1 MSDIFNNQVNEP
13 VTIVI
18 FGASGDL
25 TQRKLIPA
33 LFSAY
38 QKKLLPEE
46 FSIIGFARR
55 EYNNQK
61 FRSIMKDSILE
72 SNNKDLESIIDS
84 FLSHV
89 FYSRGDV
96 SCNDSFKSLDELI
109 KRERFPENRLYYLS
123 IMPSLFETA
132 VKSLNERGLISKPN
146 KSPWTRVVVEKPF
159 GRDLSSAL
167 ELNNNLLKYLDES
180 QIFRIDHFLGKE
192 TVQNILSFRF
202 ANAIFEPVFNRTYI
216 DHIQITASE
225 EIGMEKGRGGYYD
238 EYGALRDMVT
248 NHLLQL
254 MCLVTMD
261 APPDLS
267 ANSIRNEKVK
277 ILRSTRIDDTID
289 MPIFRGQ
296 YQSLSKN
303 SNEFI
308 KAYNEEDKIEQNST
322 TETFVALRLIIDNW
336 RWAGVPILLRT
347 GKRMKKKTTEIAIQ
361 FKVPP
366 LELFQQ
372 IECEDEVCDITNIK
386 PNMLIF
392 QIQPN
397 EGIFLEMGIKRP
409 GMRLLVENAKM
420 DFSYSGTWSGKLAE
434 AYERLLLDILNGD
447 STLFTRTD
455 EVEAEWKLVQP
466 IIEKYDH
473 IKPDGYLPK
482 SWGLKQA
489 DALFDGTN
497 GQWRN
502 C

>member
-1 MSDIFNNQVNEP
+1 
-13 VTIVI
+13 
-18 FGASGDL
+18 
-25 TQRKLIPA
+25 
-33 LFSAY
+33 
-38 QKKLLPEE
+38 
-46 FSIIGFARR
+46 
-55 EYNNQK
+55 
-61 FRSIMKDSILE
+61 
-72 SNNKDLESIIDS
+72 
-84 FLSHV
+84 
-89 FYSRGDV
+89 
-96 SCNDSFKSLDELI
+96 
-109 KRERFPENRLYYLS
+109 
-123 IMPSLFETA
+123 
-132 VKSLNERGLISKPN
+132 
-146 KSPWTRVVVEKPF
+146 
-159 GRDLSSAL
+159 
-167 ELNNNLLKYLDES
+167 
-180 QIFRIDHFLGKE
+180 
-192 TVQNILSFRF
+192 
-202 ANAIFEPVFNRTYI
+202 
-216 DHIQITASE
+216 
-225 EIGMEKGRGGYYD
+225 
-238 EYGALRDMVT
+238 
-248 NHLLQL
+248 
-254 MCLVTMD
+254 
-261 APPDLS
+261 
-267 ANSIRNEKVK
+267 
-277 ILRSTRIDDTID
+277 
-289 MPIFRGQ
+289 
-296 YQSLSKN
+296 
-303 SNEFI
+303 
-308 KAYNEEDKIEQNST
+308 
-322 TETFVALRLIIDNW
+322 
-336 RWAGVPILLRT
+336 
-347 GKRMKKKTTEIAIQ
+347 MKKKTTEIAIQ

>member
-109 KRERFPENRLYYLS
+109 KRERFPENRLYYIS

-167 ELNNNLLKYLDES
+167 ELNNNLL
-180 QIFRIDHFLGKE
+180 
-192 TVQNILSFRF
+192 
-202 ANAIFEPVFNRTYI
+202 
-216 DHIQITASE
+216 
-225 EIGMEKGRGGYYD
+225 
-238 EYGALRDMVT
+238 
-248 NHLLQL
+248 
-254 MCLVTMD
+254 
-261 APPDLS
+261 
-267 ANSIRNEKVK
+267 
-277 ILRSTRIDDTID
+277 
-289 MPIFRGQ
+289 
-296 YQSLSKN
+296 
-303 SNEFI
+303 
-308 KAYNEEDKIEQNST
+308 
-322 TETFVALRLIIDNW
+322 
-336 RWAGVPILLRT
+336 
-347 GKRMKKKTTEIAIQ
+347 
-361 FKVPP
+361 
-366 LELFQQ
+366 
-372 IECEDEVCDITNIK
+372 
-386 PNMLIF
+386 
-392 QIQPN
+392 
-397 EGIFLEMGIKRP
+397 
-409 GMRLLVENAKM
+409 
-420 DFSYSGTWSGKLAE
+420 
-434 AYERLLLDILNGD
+434 
-447 STLFTRTD
+447 
-455 EVEAEWKLVQP
+455 
-466 IIEKYDH
+466 
-473 IKPDGYLPK
+473 
-482 SWGLKQA
+482 
-489 DALFDGTN
+489 
-497 GQWRN
+497 
-502 C
+502 

>member
-46 FSIIGFARR
+46 FSIIGFSRR
-55 EYNNQK
+55 EYNDEK
-61 FRSIMKDSILE
+61 FRNIMKDSILE
-72 SNNKDLESIIDS
+72 SYEEDIKNILDD
-84 FLSHV
+84 FLLHI
-89 FYSRGDV
+89 FYSSGDV
-96 SCNDSFKSLDELI
+96 SSKDSFKSLDEFI
-109 KRERFPENRLYYLS
+109 KIKKFPENRLYYLS

-132 VKSLNERGLISKPN
+132 VKSLDERGLITEPHRT
-146 KSPWTRVVVEKPF
+146 PWTRVVVEKPF

-180 QIFRIDHFLGKE
+180 QIYRIDHFLGKE

-225 EIGMEKGRGGYYD
+225 TIGMEKGRGGYYD

-261 APPDLS
+261 APSDLS

-277 ILRSTRIDDTID
+277 ILKSTRIDDAID
-289 MPIFRGQ
+289 VPIFRGQ
-296 YQSLSKN
+296 YKSLSD
-303 SNEFI
+303 NE
-308 KAYNEEDKIEQNST
+308 NEIIRSYIEEEKIDQNST
-322 TETFVALRLIIDNW
+322 TETFIALRLIIDNW

-372 IECEDEVCDITNIK
+372 IECENEVCDITDIK

-466 IIEKYDH
+466 IIEKYDNL
-473 IKPDGYLPK
+473 KPDEYLPK
-482 SWGLKQA
+482 EWGLKQA
-489 DALFDGTN
+489 NSLFDGTN